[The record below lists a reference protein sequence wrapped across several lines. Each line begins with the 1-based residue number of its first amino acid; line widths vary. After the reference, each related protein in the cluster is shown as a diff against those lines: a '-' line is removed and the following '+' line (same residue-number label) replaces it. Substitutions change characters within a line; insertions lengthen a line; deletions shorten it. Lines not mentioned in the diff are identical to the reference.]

1 MIDRR
6 GMLAAAAAWVGAG
19 AARAGR
25 RRPAPTPAPAPAP
38 TDLNGVWTNAWYTKL
53 ERPAGFKALAAT
65 PTEAAAFEA
74 PRRAHGG
81 EITDAPQD
89 TLGQNA
95 TEFPD
100 NGPGLARIRGE
111 LRTSWIV
118 DPADGKVPWRPGT
131 EAIRALGQPAANFDD
146 PEARDQEERCLINP
160 GAAAPILNDHDANLV
175 QFVQTG
181 DVATGGWLSIFGE
194 KNHQVRI
201 VRIAPAAP
209 ALRAWAAP
217 PIDPR
222 EEGVTDWL
230 GTSLGHWEG
239 ATLVVETGAMRPGVT
254 MITRGLLVTGKAR
267 VSERFT
273 RTGPR
278 IGPGE
283 IAYSFELTDE
293 TLYTQPIRGEM
304 VFRPAEGAI
313 YEYACHEGN
322 YGLPNILAGA
332 RATEALAAKGGR

>member
-6 GMLAAAAAWVGAG
+6 GMLAAAAAWAGAG
-19 AARAGR
+19 GAWAGGKRPPARAH
-25 RRPAPTPAPAPAP
+25 APAPAPA
-38 TDLNGVWTNAWYTKL
+38 DLSGVWTNAWYTKL
-53 ERPAGFKALAAT
+53 ERPAAFKALAAT
-65 PTEAAAFEA
+65 PAEAAAYEA

-81 EITDAPQD
+81 EIIDSPQD
-89 TLGQNA
+89 ALGQNA
-95 TEFPD
+95 AEFPD
-100 NGPGLARIRGE
+100 NGPGLARIKGE

-118 DPADGKVPWRPGT
+118 DPADGKVPWRPD
-131 EAIRALGQPAANFDD
+131 AAAVRALGQPSTNYDN

-160 GAAAPILNDHDANLV
+160 GTAAPILNDHDANLV

-181 DVATGGWLSIFGE
+181 DARTGGWLAIYGE

-201 VRIAPAAP
+201 VRIAPAGAKP
-209 ALRAWAAP
+209 HA
-217 PIDPR
+217 DPR
-222 EEGVTDWL
+222 EQGVTDGL

-239 ATLVVETGAMRPGVT
+239 ATLVVETSAMRPGIT

-273 RTGPR
+273 RAPR
-278 IGPGE
+278 GAGE
-283 IAYSFELTDE
+283 IAYSFEVTDA

-304 VFRPAEGAI
+304 VFRPAKGAI

-332 RATEALAAKGGR
+332 RAAEAPAAKGGR